1 MTLLKRH
8 GIKAEWLD
16 ALPPETISHI
26 PCWGEIFANWLYK
39 FSCYKL
45 AAPIM
50 LVPDTGTTL

>member
-8 GIKAEWLD
+8 GIKTEWLD

-45 AAPIM
+45 AAPLIAG
-50 LVPDTGTTL
+50 VR